1 MPDEKTDAAASP
13 APEKKGLP
21 IKTIVAVAVVLVI
34 EAVAISAVFLLAQGP
49 EPVQADSAAIDA
61 AAEGERPVE
70 YMVVA
75 DKFQNTRTG
84 RAYLYDTEVYIVVK
98 NKHLNEV
105 ADAIERMRA
114 RVSTDIAEVF
124 RKAEPAHLL
133 EPELATL
140 RRQIH
145 ASLTDRLGYDA
156 DDEPLVIEV
165 VIPRCK
171 QYRADL

>member
-1 MPDEKTDAAASP
+1 MPDDNAP
-13 APEKKGLP
+13 ANEPKKGLP
-21 IKTIVAVAVVLVI
+21 IKTIVAVAAVLLI
-34 EAVAISAVFLLAQGP
+34 EAIAISAVFILSQGP
-49 EPVQADSAAIDA
+49 EAVVADEAAVDA

-70 YMVVA
+70 HMVVA

-98 NKHLNEV
+98 NKHLGDV
-105 ADAIERMRA
+105 VERIDLMRA
-114 RVSTDIAEVF
+114 RVSTDIAEIF
-124 RKAEPAHLL
+124 RKAEPSHLL

-140 RRQIH
+140 RRQIR
-145 ASLTDRLGYDA
+145 AALTERLGYDA
-156 DDEPLVIEV
+156 DGETLVMEV

>member
-1 MPDEKTDAAASP
+1 MPDENAQPEAESP
-13 APEKKGLP
+13 KKGLP
-21 IKTIVAVAVVLVI
+21 IKTIIAVAAVLLI

-49 EPVQADSAAIDA
+49 EPVAADEAAIDA

-70 YMVVA
+70 HMVVS

-98 NKHLNEV
+98 QKHLAEV
-105 ADAIERMRA
+105 TTQLDMMRA
-114 RVSTDIAEVF
+114 RISTDIAEVF
-124 RKAEPAHLL
+124 RKAEPSHLL

-140 RRQIH
+140 RRQIK
-145 ASLTDRLGYDA
+145 AALTNRLGHDA
-156 DDEPLVIEV
+156 DDEPLVMEV

>member
-1 MPDEKTDAAASP
+1 MPDDNATESAEP
-13 APEKKGLP
+13 KKGLP
-21 IKTIVAVAVVLVI
+21 IKTIVAVVAVLLI
-34 EAVAISAVFLLAQGP
+34 EAIAISAVFMLAQGP
-49 EPVQADSAAIDA
+49 EAVVADEAAVDA

-70 YMVVA
+70 HMVVA

-98 NKHLNEV
+98 NKHLGDV
-105 ADAIERMRA
+105 VDRIDAMRA
-114 RVSTDIAEVF
+114 RVSTDIAEIF
-124 RKAEPAHLL
+124 RKAEPSHLL

-140 RRQIH
+140 RRQIG
-145 ASLTDRLGYDA
+145 AALTERLGYDA
-156 DDEPLVIEV
+156 DDEPLVMEV